1 MNAYFREDKL
11 GLVILDSNSSVLPII
26 VNFFYFFSRVVLVSS
41 KTQVNKLA
49 VDGWLKTT
57 TQEVSHERIC
67 HRLVRY
73 LLSFHAGDRGLFLS
87 EN

>member
-1 MNAYFREDKL
+1 ML
-11 GLVILDSNSSVLPII
+11 
-26 VNFFYFFSRVVLVSS
+26 VLVSS